1 VSGAGRV
8 IDGRCDM
15 IQIELPAELEAALRK
30 ALGRDLG
37 LEARDALLVE
47 AYRRGAI
54 SVRQLAGALAT
65 SIHDAHQFLKDRHVP
80 LNYSAEDLDDDLRDA
95 PGRRSA

>member
-1 VSGAGRV
+1 
-8 IDGRCDM
+8 M

-54 SVRQLAGALAT
+54 SAGQIATVLGT
-65 SIHDAHQFLKDRHVP
+65 SINGAYEFLTMRGVHVNYDA
-80 LNYSAEDLDDDLRDA
+80 SALQQDAATMERLRRKRA
-95 PGRRSA
+95 